1 MLQHVFCVA
10 RCVQVGRSVIGK
22 DEASVNPYSPLQPN
36 SEEGMFS
43 ESRSDV
49 GAATWS
55 KIFKRNVVVTKTI
68 ARRPQNDQPLESR
81 SERSESRRDDRE
93 PGRNGS
99 PPRVSNRSRSRSRAK
114 SPLRTQRPRSP
125 HPSSSS
131 SSSKRQRSPGSR
143 DRSSHGH
150 STRDD
155 YSHRRSTD
163 DGHSRNWS
171 ARHQRSPPRV
181 SNRSRSRSRS
191 KSPLRAQRPRS
202 RSQSPS
208 RIPVSRRPNRSRSS
222 DRQSDTMRTVALQQ
236 SQVST
241 SGIERDHPRTTT
253 APFVR
258 MTSTDIPGTAT
269 ALLGTGGTT
278 PVALSAL
285 GEVQSRLVEMLVQGG
300 GMASAS
306 AE

>member
-22 DEASVNPYSPLQPN
+22 GEASVNPYSPLQPN

-55 KIFKRNVVVTKTI
+55 KIFKGNIVVTKTI
-68 ARRPQNDQPLESR
+68 ERRPQNDQPLESR
-81 SERSESRRDDRE
+81 SERSQSRRDDRE

-114 SPLRTQRPRSP
+114 SPLRTQRPRS
-125 HPSSSS
+125 
-131 SSSKRQRSPGSR
+131 
-143 DRSSHGH
+143 
-150 STRDD
+150 
-155 YSHRRSTD
+155 
-163 DGHSRNWS
+163 
-171 ARHQRSPPRV
+171 
-181 SNRSRSRSRS
+181 
-191 KSPLRAQRPRS
+191 

-222 DRQSDTMRTVALQQ
+222 DRQSDTMRTVAVQQ